1 MKRADQATTGV
12 ILVLTLVYLLVARGY
27 EGGAQTVPTV
37 VAGVTLVIALV
48 QLLGHRIAAFKPLLG
63 SVDLSDGQE
72 VLDDRDVRKR
82 LLVICASLL
91 SIPVLVALA
100 GIVIAV
106 PLYVAFA
113 LAVIGRQSLL
123 VVVGCTV
130 GMALVAYG
138 LLVVLVSFPVDNGYL
153 WQML

>member
-1 MKRADQATTGV
+1 M
-12 ILVLTLVYLLVARGY
+12 
-27 EGGAQTVPTV
+27 
-37 VAGVTLVIALV
+37 TLVIALV